1 MAIIGCGRLGQVYA
15 DRYSSFP
22 DTEVIA
28 IAEHNPERLRHV
40 GEKYGVKALYPDAAS
55 LLREVVPDI
64 AAVVTPTK
72 YYKEAVIAC
81 AEAGVKGVSAD
92 KPIGATL
99 ADVDAMVEACESR
112 GVVFSGGALHRRSRR
127 SPPGFSCGYTAQLPV
142 HLVSGTDAPGQE
154 VSLFIADDPDRADA
168 TLRVRLRFTTVHD
181 SLTVSLNGHPLP
193 NETCRREPHG
203 NTPTEA
209 PLPGI
214 SSAAYTWLE
223 YPVPRGTLRK
233 GANEVGVALHARP
246 PNLQGQVVLGRLD
259 LIVNHPGA

>member
-28 IAEHNPERLRHV
+28 IAEHNPERLKHV

-99 ADVDAMVEACESR
+99 ADVDEMVEACESR
-112 GVVFSGGALHRRSRR
+112 GVVFSGGALHRARSE
-127 SPPGFSCGYTAQLPV
+127 V
-142 HLVSGTDAPGQE
+142 QE
-154 VSLFIADDPDRADA
+154 VAAWIQ
-168 TLRVRLRFTTVHD
+168 LRLHGAAAGPPCEWDGCARTRGESFH
-181 SLTVSLNGHPLP
+181 
-193 NETCRREPHG
+193 RRR
-203 NTPTEA
+203 
-209 PLPGI
+209 PG
-214 SSAAYTWLE
+214 
-223 YPVPRGTLRK
+223 
-233 GANEVGVALHARP
+233 
-246 PNLQGQVVLGRLD
+246 
-259 LIVNHPGA
+259 